1 MAKKSVRNRN
11 EKRIGLVE
19 KYRAEREEYRRCA
32 KLISNVHLS
41 DKERSDAMEKLQ
53 QMPRDSSPSRRRHRC
68 KLCGRPRAYN
78 RLTGLCRLHMRI
90 ATINGMVPG
99 MRKASW

>member
-11 EKRIGLVE
+11 EKRVKLSQKFRVKRDE
-19 KYRAEREEYRRCA
+19 LREA
-32 KLISNVHLS
+32 VSNISLS
-41 DKERSDAMEKLQ
+41 DKDRWEAMKQLQ
-53 QMPRDSSPSRRRHRC
+53 SLPRDSSPSRRRNRC
-68 KLCGRPRAYN
+68 KICGRPRAYN
-78 RLTGLCRLHMRI
+78 RLTGLCRVHMRI

>member
-1 MAKKSVRNRN
+1 MAKKSVVNRN
-11 EKRIGLVE
+11 AKRKQIADRLRV
-19 KYRAEREEYRRCA
+19 KRDALREA
-32 KLISNVHLS
+32 VSNINLS
-41 DKERSDAMEKLQ
+41 DDERWEASQALQ
-53 QMPRDSSPSRRRHRC
+53 KMPRDASPTRTRHRC

-90 ATINGMVPG
+90 ATISGMVPG

>member
-11 EKRIGLVE
+11 ARREKMVAQMRDKRTKL
-19 KYRAEREEYRRCA
+19 REA
-32 KLISNVHLS
+32 VSDIQLS
-41 DKERSDAMEKLQ
+41 DKDRWDAMLKLQ
-53 QMPRDSSPSRRRHRC
+53 KMPRDSSPTRRRNRC

-90 ATINGMVPG
+90 ATISGMVPG

>member
-11 EKRIGLVE
+11 ARRVKLVSRLRTKRDQL
-19 KYRAEREEYRRCA
+19 RESVCN
-32 KLISNVHLS
+32 IHLS
-41 DKERSDAMEKLQ
+41 DKERQEAMQTLQKL
-53 QMPRDSSPSRRRHRC
+53 PRDSNPIRRRNRC

-90 ATINGMVPG
+90 ATIGGMVPG

>member
-11 EKRIGLVE
+11 QKRFKLVNRLREKRDELRTAV
-19 KYRAEREEYRRCA
+19 
-32 KLISNVHLS
+32 SNINLS
-41 DKERSDAMEKLQ
+41 DKERWEAASKLQ
-53 QMPRDSSPSRRRHRC
+53 DMPRDSSPTRRRNRC

-78 RLTGLCRLHMRI
+78 RLTGLCRLHMRL

-99 MRKASW
+99 MHKASW

>member
-11 EKRIGLVE
+11 KRRIGLVNRLRT
-19 KYRAEREEYRRCA
+19 KRDQLRETV
-32 KLISNVHLS
+32 SNIHLS
-41 DKERSDAMEKLQ
+41 DKDRWEAMQQLQ
-53 QMPRDSSPSRRRHRC
+53 ELPRDSSPSRRRNRC

>member
-1 MAKKSVRNRN
+1 MAKKSVKNRN
-11 EKRIGLVE
+11 ANRIKLVE
-19 KYRAEREEYRRCA
+19 KYKAKRDQLREDA
-32 KLISNVHLS
+32 SNINLS
-41 DKERSDAMEKLQ
+41 DKERWDASKALQ
-53 QMPRDSSPSRRRHRC
+53 SLPRDSSPTRRRHRC

-99 MRKASW
+99 MHKASW

>member
-11 EKRIGLVE
+11 ANRIKLVNKLRVKRDKL
-19 KYRAEREEYRRCA
+19 REDV
-32 KLISNVHLS
+32 SNINLS
-41 DKERSDAMEKLQ
+41 DKDRWEAMHKLQ
-53 QMPRDSSPSRRRHRC
+53 DLPRDSSPTRRRNRC

-99 MRKASW
+99 MRKSSW

>member
-11 EKRIGLVE
+11 ARRIKDVNRKRPLRN
-19 KYRAEREEYRRCA
+19 KLREDV
-32 KLISNVHLS
+32 SNIHLS
-41 DKERSDAMEKLQ
+41 EKERWEAMLALQ
-53 QMPRDSSPSRRRHRC
+53 ALPRDTSPSRRRNRC

-90 ATINGMVPG
+90 AVIAGMVPG

>member
-11 EKRIGLVE
+11 ERRVKLVNH
-19 KYRAEREEYRRCA
+19 YRSRRNKLRED
-32 KLISNVHLS
+32 ISNINLS
-41 DKERSDAMEKLQ
+41 DKERWEAGQELQ
-53 QMPRDSSPSRRRHRC
+53 TLPRDSSPCRRRRRC
-68 KLCGRPRAYN
+68 KICGRPRANN

-90 ATINGMVPG
+90 ATINGMIPG

>member
-11 EKRIGLVE
+11 QKRMKLVARFREKRDELRIACGDINLSGE
-19 KYRAEREEYRRCA
+19 ERHEA
-32 KLISNVHLS
+32 G
-41 DKERSDAMEKLQ
+41 MKLQ
-53 QMPRDSSPSRRRHRC
+53 SLPRNSSRSRVRNRC

-78 RLTGLCRLHMRI
+78 RLTGLCRLHMRL

>member
-11 EKRIGLVE
+11 QRRIELVN
-19 KYRAEREEYRRCA
+19 KHRVERSQLRDAVR
-32 KLISNVHLS
+32 NQNLS
-41 DKERSDAMEKLQ
+41 DKERMQAVEKLQ
-53 QMPRDSSPSRRRHRC
+53 AMPRDSSPTRRRNRC

-90 ATINGMVPG
+90 ATVAGMVPG
-99 MRKASW
+99 LHKASW

>member
-11 EKRIGLVE
+11 AKRIDLVS
-19 KYRAEREEYRRCA
+19 KLRSRRDKLREDV
-32 KLISNVHLS
+32 SNIHLS
-41 DKERSDAMEKLQ
+41 DSERWEAMRKLQ
-53 QMPRDSSPSRRRHRC
+53 DLPRDSSPTRRRNRC

-99 MRKASW
+99 MHKASW

>member
-11 EKRIGLVE
+11 QKRIQLASRLKV
-19 KYRAEREEYRRCA
+19 KRDKLREDV
-32 KLISNVHLS
+32 SNINLS
-41 DKERSDAMEKLQ
+41 DKERWEAMGQLQKL
-53 QMPRDSSPSRRRHRC
+53 PRDSSPVRRRNRC

-99 MRKASW
+99 MHKASW